1 MKNTIIKP
9 MEWPRMKLLIDP
21 EIFFYGRCGMVRYYS
36 ALFQELQSREI
47 DIEIPLIFSGSDF
60 IEGKFQSIEN
70 LKKIIPARFGWN
82 KIVRVLNKVSKKRYY
97 QKIKEGNYD
106 ALFIT
111 SPVFEDTFF
120 SFLPDNKKTMMVVHD
135 TMRCVLGPDGLYD
148 PAGSN
153 ADRLAYLV
161 DHVSTVFAISN
172 QTKEDILSLTP
183 IEEDHIK
190 VVHTGNLLSLH
201 LEKKP
206 PITLP
211 ERYLLFVGDRTGRK
225 NFRYF
230 IRSIA
235 TWLREDQEDLK
246 IVCTGQSNKW
256 ELALLK
262 KLGVEDK
269 IIYID
274 SPDDILVYLYRH
286 AVALIFP
293 SLYEG
298 FGLPV
303 LEAMSLGCP
312 VITSTTGALQ
322 EVGGDAVVYVDPTIA
337 TSILEG
343 VKSIVEDPAKRQALS
358 VKGLTQAKKF
368 TLSNMADIFENEIK
382 KSII

>member
-1 MKNTIIKP
+1 
-9 MEWPRMKLLIDP
+9 MKLLIDP